1 MLGSAR
7 KIIAA
12 AVSISAFVVSGA
24 MPTATF
30 AASVTS
36 LDPATVV
43 AALQDAGY
51 KAKLSKNDDGD
62 PLIESASQGNVVQIA
77 LLNCKDH
84 RRCDQLEFITLWS
97 CAPDDLKRCQV
108 LNNKWNGTENFSST
122 IIIRDNIVLYKHL
135 LFDETGISSGL
146 FIKNLEMF
154 AGDAGR
160 LMAEF

>member
-1 MLGSAR
+1 MFGSAR
-7 KIIAA
+7 KIIAT

-24 MPTATF
+24 MPTATC

-36 LDPATVV
+36 FDPATIVT
-43 AALQDAGY
+43 ALQDAGY

-77 LLNCKDH
+77 LLNCQDH

-97 CAPDDLKRCQV
+97 CAPDDLKRCEV
-108 LNNKWNGTENFSST
+108 LNNKWNGAENFAST
-122 IIIRDNIVLYKHL
+122 VIFGDNIALYKHI
-135 LFDETGISSGL
+135 LFDDAGISSGL

-160 LMAEF
+160 LMADF